1 MEIARD
7 RPPRY
12 GNIETRRSLLPNTSK
27 YETRSLL
34 IELQANGMYLGDA
47 IINEALQQ
55 AGEID

>member
-7 RPPRY
+7 RPPCY
-12 GNIETRRSLLPNTSK
+12 GNIETRMSLLPNTSK

-34 IELQANGMYLGDA
+34 IELQANDIYLGDA
-47 IINEALQQ
+47 IINDALQQ